1 MLEEEP
7 IARLIDILMDE
18 WYGNG
23 RLDNRGFV
31 SLATLEISRT
41 DINLLCK
48 PQSKCGAL
56 KFEINRD
63 RTHMIWRGDQL
74 PTYEPATP
82 APTVCSFTK
91 LTESNHTL
99 LGNMLTNGPKQRP
112 KKSALISFSTY
123 GHSLLNRYFDAFTQV
138 LRFSAIGVNTNFL
151 VTTVYQ
157 LTLYPNATVLMR
169 KDDKF
174 NIFVYNVKY
183 RNRVCIGDLVFT

>member
-1 MLEEEP
+1 
-7 IARLIDILMDE
+7 MDE

-112 KKSALISFSTY
+112 KLPGVLSFYIFLNYVCAFRYLHGVSVNIISKRQST
-123 GHSLLNRYFDAFTQV
+123 
-138 LRFSAIGVNTNFL
+138 
-151 VTTVYQ
+151 
-157 LTLYPNATVLMR
+157 NAQR
-169 KDDKF
+169 
-174 NIFVYNVKY
+174 
-183 RNRVCIGDLVFT
+183 